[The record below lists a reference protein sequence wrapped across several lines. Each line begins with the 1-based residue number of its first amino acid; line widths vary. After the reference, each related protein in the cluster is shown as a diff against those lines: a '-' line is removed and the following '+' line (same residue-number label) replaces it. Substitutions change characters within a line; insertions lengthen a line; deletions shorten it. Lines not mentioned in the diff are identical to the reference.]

1 MRKSIV
7 LSICF
12 FLLTSCTLPISI
24 DDTDFDE
31 EVAVRVAVA
40 QTTTA
45 LAQSHNNQT
54 QTSPQTTLSPSVTP
68 GATPSPTTGQDDPK
82 LTLGSAAWKDT
93 LNSGNY
99 WGLNAGGTTI
109 NDTVI
114 IVKDGYLTMSRTI
127 LGLGKTWWK
136 ASPKPRNFYLEGRFT
151 LQNCFGDDQY
161 GLVFRAPSFEDG
173 NGYYYMVSCDG
184 QYTLLKWDSNGQA
197 LLMNWEKSEAI
208 QAGADKINDLGI
220 WVKNNTIILY
230 ANGNKLKEINDGTI
244 TTAGYFGLVMD
255 ARNTPG
261 FTVKLDEISY
271 WDLS

>member
-1 MRKSIV
+1 MHKNIV
-7 LSICF
+7 LIFS
-12 FLLTSCTLPISI
+12 FLILASCTPSISI
-24 DDTDFDE
+24 NDSDFEE

-45 LAQSHNNQT
+45 LAQSHINQT
-54 QTSPQTTLSPSVTP
+54 QTSAQVTPSPSETP
-68 GATPSPTTGQDDPK
+68 GATPYPTIGQDDPK
-82 LTLGSAAWKDT
+82 LSLGSATWKDT

-99 WGLNAGGTTI
+99 WGLNASGTTI

-114 IVKDGYLTMSRTI
+114 VVKDGYLTMSRNV

-151 LQNCFGDDQY
+151 LQNCSGDDQY

-184 QYTLLKWDSNGQA
+184 RYTLIKWDSNGQS
-197 LLMNWEKSEAI
+197 LLINWEKSEAI
-208 QAGADKINDLGI
+208 QAGADKINDLGV
-220 WVKNNTIILY
+220 WVKDNTIILY
-230 ANGNKLKEINDGTI
+230 VNGNKLKEINDGSI